1 MQETLPIG
9 QWVDF
14 ITDEYLDSFVKEGGT
29 SVKFA
34 VAPDEL
40 RPELRTELEAQAYQQ
55 GYLFAA
61 IDAAEVR
68 VHMPQDIFFNL
79 AQQVDWRHLA
89 RGVILRM
96 AEEQGYNAANFAL
109 DDADNV
115 YSAIAEANSS
125 EAALVFQH
133 LQPDIVNRVFK
144 NRRMARDFRAAMSQ
158 LCLRENTRAGQEYS
172 AQPLLD
178 WLTGRNPRIS
188 NLKPFFIHTP
198 INRTTA
204 RHFMES
210 ALYWFSVAGYSGT
223 VLLLDNSRVTL
234 PRNPRDG
241 LRYYTKAMAMDHYE
255 LLRELV
261 DSADRLASTLLVVT
275 SNPDFLDR
283 NNQSRGFGMYPAL
296 MTRVM
301 DDVRDKTLINPMA
314 SLIRIS

>member
-1 MQETLPIG
+1 MQETLPIR

-14 ITDEYLDSFVKEGGT
+14 IADEYLDSFVKDGGT

-34 VAPDEL
+34 IAPDEL
-40 RPELRTELEAQAYQQ
+40 RPELLSVLEAQADRL
-55 GYLFAA
+55 GYLFSQV
-61 IDAAEVR
+61 DAADTR
-68 VHMPQDIFFNL
+68 IHMPQDLFFRL
-79 AQQVDWRHLA
+79 AQQVDWRSLA
-89 RGVILRM
+89 RGVIIRL
-96 AEEQGYNAANFAL
+96 AEEQGYSAANAAL
-109 DDADNV
+109 DDAGNV

-144 NRRMARDFRAAMSQ
+144 NRRMARDFRAAMSH
-158 LCLRENTRAGQEYS
+158 LCLRENVQPGQEYIG
-172 AQPLLD
+172 QPLLD
-178 WLTGRNPRIS
+178 WLTGRNSRIS

-210 ALYWFSVAGYSGT
+210 ALYWFSIAGYAGT

-241 LRYYTKAMAMDHYE
+241 RRYYTKAMAMDHYA

-261 DSADRLASTLLVVT
+261 DSADRLANTLLVVT

-314 SLIRIS
+314 SLVRIS